1 MNKLIILQGIPGS
14 GKSTFAKSWVEEN
27 PESRIIVNRDS
38 IRRMLGPYWIP
49 SREKLVTKIERS
61 MIKLGL
67 DKEYDVIVDS
77 TNLNP
82 KTLDN
87 LINIG
92 LKYNAIIEF
101 KRIDISLEQAIK
113 NDKNREFPV
122 GEKVVTDFYN
132 KYVKDYE

>member
-1 MNKLIILQGIPGS
+1 
-14 GKSTFAKSWVEEN
+14 
-27 PESRIIVNRDS
+27 
-38 IRRMLGPYWIP
+38 
-49 SREKLVTKIERS
+49 